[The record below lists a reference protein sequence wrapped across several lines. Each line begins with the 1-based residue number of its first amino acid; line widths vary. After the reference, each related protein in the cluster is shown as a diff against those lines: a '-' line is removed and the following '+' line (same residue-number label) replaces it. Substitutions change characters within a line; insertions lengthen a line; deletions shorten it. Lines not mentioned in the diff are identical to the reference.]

1 MFHFGTAFA
10 QFYRVKLI
18 VKESTMQNQ
27 FFKTAWAEPPRLSQE
42 KGKVMPPG
50 NLSISDETRLIGNAA
65 CDWHGICNNAGCP
78 TKLDWQAI

>member
-1 MFHFGTAFA
+1 MFHFGIAFA
-10 QFYRVKLI
+10 HFQRVKLI

-27 FFKTAWAEPPRLSQE
+27 FFKTAWAEPPGLSQE

-50 NLSISDETRLIGNAA
+50 NLLISDETRLIGNAA